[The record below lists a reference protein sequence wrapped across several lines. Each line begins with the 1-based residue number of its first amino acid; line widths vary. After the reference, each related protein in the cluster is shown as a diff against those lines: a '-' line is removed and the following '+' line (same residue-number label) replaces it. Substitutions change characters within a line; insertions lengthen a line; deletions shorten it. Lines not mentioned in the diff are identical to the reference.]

1 MVKFVVGSATNSTFF
16 LQTQQMLYSLHC
28 QLPDGFEV
36 MLFDNGLTPPQINIL
51 QNNFGFC
58 KINIF
63 KRHLTTY
70 ERQSYLFKTWA
81 HELALTKGDCIYM
94 WLDSKTLLKYDE
106 NRILRMLEKQPV
118 YGHIPFPQAEHLWTD
133 KRTMDAIGLDE
144 TDRHTGQIQA
154 SAMVFDL
161 RTNEAQDFLN
171 TLILLN
177 KEKEIITP
185 EGTSKG
191 FNPPTHR
198 QDQSVFSCLMKKAG
212 YRDNDLRWAM
222 MHATLF

>member
-1 MVKFVVGSATNSTFF
+1 
-16 LQTQQMLYSLHC
+16 
-28 QLPDGFEV
+28 
-36 MLFDNGLTPPQINIL
+36 
-51 QNNFGFC
+51 
-58 KINIF
+58 
-63 KRHLTTY
+63 
-70 ERQSYLFKTWA
+70 
-81 HELALTKGDCIYM
+81 
-94 WLDSKTLLKYDE
+94 
-106 NRILRMLEKQPV
+106 
-118 YGHIPFPQAEHLWTD
+118 LWTD

-154 SAMVFDL
+154 SAMLFDL
-161 RTNEAQDFLN
+161 RMNEAQDFLN